1 MSANSR
7 KMAVKSDNLTG
18 VSKII
23 EFVNRY
29 LLGVAVPAQLIIMG
43 IYFGFRL
50 GWFHILHPIR
60 TVRYALSGDRKKAF
74 SALTLALAGTL
85 GVGNMVGVAS
95 ALALGGCGAVFWMWV
110 SAAFAMI
117 LKYSEITL
125 SIRHRAYEA
134 NGAARGGAMYYVR
147 DIFALRGANK
157 IGKLLSVLFA
167 LLFVLCALTMGSI
180 LQSRAVSD
188 ALRVSFSLPTS
199 VGSAILSALTL
210 LVCAFG
216 KRGVMRATEKI
227 VPLMTLAILILSGA
241 VLFLRAEEI
250 PAAFTR
256 IFKEAFALR
265 AAGGGILG
273 FLLSDTLRLGAMRGL
288 ISNEAGC
295 GTSPTAHAESE
306 PSCAARQ
313 GIWGIFEVFVDTILL
328 CTVTALVI
336 IVSGVPL
343 DASDLMGVTLR
354 AYSSVL
360 GAASEYVVSLSIF
373 CFGFATV
380 ICWSH
385 YGAEGVYYLCPRP
398 AARRAFTALF
408 AVAVF
413 LGGIFSADTAWQTA
427 DLAVG
432 AMTVINLF
440 VLLLGE
446 REIAEETES
455 LS

>member
-1 MSANSR
+1 MIE
-7 KMAVKSDNLTG
+7 
-18 VSKII
+18 II
-23 EFVNRY
+23 EWINRY
-29 LLGVAVPAQLIIMG
+29 LLGVAVPVFLLIIG
-43 IYFGFRL
+43 VYFGFRL
-50 GWFHILHPIR
+50 RWFHILHPIKTAR
-60 TVRYALSGDRKKAF
+60 AALSGNRKKAF

-125 SIRHRAYEA
+125 SIRHRAYDVH
-134 NGAARGGAMYYVR
+134 GAPHGGAMYYIR
-147 DIFALRGANK
+147 DILSERGAPRT
-157 IGKLLSVLFA
+157 GKLLSGIFAVLFI
-167 LLFVLCALTMGSI
+167 LCALTMGSI

-188 ALRVSFSLPTS
+188 ALKLSFSLPTPF
-199 VGSAILSALTL
+199 GAALLSLLTL
-210 LVCAFG
+210 SVCALG
-216 KRGVMRATEKI
+216 KSGVMRATERI
-227 VPLMTLAILILSGA
+227 VPLMTLSILILSAA
-241 VLFLRAEEI
+241 VLVLRAEEI
-250 PAAFTR
+250 PTALVR
-256 IFKEAFALR
+256 IFREAFDLR
-265 AAGGGILG
+265 AAGGGIFG
-273 FLLSDTLRLGAMRGL
+273 FLLSDSLRLGTMRGL

-295 GTSPTAHAESE
+295 GTSPTAHAEADA
-306 PSCAARQ
+306 PVAARQ

-343 DASDLMGVTLR
+343 NTGDFMGITLR

-360 GAASEYVVSLSIF
+360 GGWSEYIVSAAIF

-385 YGAEGVYYLCPRP
+385 YGTEGVYFLCPRP
-398 AARRAFTALF
+398 VAKRSFALLF

-413 LGGIFSADTAWQTA
+413 LGGVIGSDMAWQTS

-432 AMTVINLF
+432 AMTVINLLI
-440 VLLLGE
+440 LLLAE
-446 REIAEETES
+446 REIVEETKG
-455 LS
+455 LP